1 MTRTMRLLTNFTL
14 AAAILGGA
22 AAPAAAGPIPIPTA
36 KPFVSDVINVD
47 HRNRFERQG
56 NRVFL
61 NGNRGFRQQRRG
73 LREYNGFWFPE
84 AAFLGAIIIGQA
96 LDGPRIGRRN
106 SAHVEW
112 CYDRYRSY
120 RASSNSYQ
128 PYNGGRRVCYSPY
141 G

>member
-1 MTRTMRLLTNFTL
+1 MTLFTNISL

-22 AAPAAAGPIPIPTA
+22 AAPAAAGPIPIPMA
-36 KPFVSDVINVD
+36 KPAVSDVIQVD
-47 HRNRFERQG
+47 RRDRFEHQG

-73 LREYNGFWFPE
+73 FREYNGFWFPE

-96 LDGPRIGRRN
+96 LDGRRIGRRD

-112 CYDRYRSY
+112 CLDRYRSY
-120 RASSNSYQ
+120 RVSSNTFQ